1 MIFIKKVLKAN
12 NIQRL
17 DVTLLSSIEFALEQ
31 LDIDENNTIVD
42 NIFTKTSNVYLKDE
56 HNLDLD
62 HIAMVSAVVVKNK
75 IYQVTDREI
84 VNIVS
89 KIDIDNTNWTSE
101 AAVLELIE
109 RYSK

>member
-1 MIFIKKVLKAN
+1 
-12 NIQRL
+12 
-17 DVTLLSSIEFALEQ
+17 
-31 LDIDENNTIVD
+31 
-42 NIFTKTSNVYLKDE
+42 
-56 HNLDLD
+56 
-62 HIAMVSAVVVKNK
+62 MVSAVVVKNK